1 MLRKHSFKILPICK
15 YNIIIHHI
23 MLKKFICKKILFLE
37 ILLKD
42 RVKIIK
48 TYNIH

>member
-1 MLRKHSFKILPICK
+1 MS
-15 YNIIIHHI
+15 
-23 MLKKFICKKILFLE
+23 KKFICKQILFLE